1 MSKHLNTEDRRE
13 IEALLRQG
21 ASLHRIAQRLGKTVS
36 AISQEIKRNSRSK
49 KTRFGKPGEYIAEVA
64 SQKAKNRRREAS
76 HRHKAILNNPKLRAF
91 IDAALLSFQSPEAIA
106 GRLRT
111 GREKLPYVSRN
122 SIERYL
128 NSVYGEAIRVELA
141 EFKQQYKRRVS
152 RPNKKP
158 TIDGRIFIDERPKEI
173 QDRSRIGDIELD
185 FIVSGKDGRGRLL
198 TASDR
203 RIRKSFL
210 RKLYPVTMENLC
222 AILLQIK
229 HEFPELKSI
238 TTDNDILFAQHNT
251 ISQLLG
257 IPIYFCNPYHSW
269 EKGSVENLNKFI
281 RRFIRKG
288 SSISSYSS
296 KQIQKIE
303 DLANGR
309 YMKILNYLTPQE
321 CYLAETNKTLEC

>member
-1 MSKHLNTEDRRE
+1 M
-13 IEALLRQG
+13 
-21 ASLHRIAQRLGKTVS
+21 HRIALRLGKTVS
-36 AISQEIKRNSRSK
+36 AISQEIKRNSRSER
-49 KTRFGKPGEYIAEVA
+49 TRFGKPREYIAEVA

-76 HRHKAILNNPKLRAF
+76 RRYKLILSNSKLRIF
-91 IDAALLSFQSPEAIA
+91 INTALLNFQSPEAIA

-141 EFKQQYKRRVS
+141 EFKQQYKRRAS
-152 RPNKKP
+152 RPDKKP

-173 QDRSRIGDIELD
+173 QSRSRVGDIELD
-185 FIVSGKDGRGRLL
+185 FIVSGRNGRGRLL

-251 ISQLLG
+251 ISHLLG

-288 SSISSYSS
+288 SDISSYSGR
-296 KQIQKIE
+296 QIHKIE

-309 YMKILNYLTPQE
+309 YMKVLNYLTPQE
-321 CYLAETNKTLEC
+321 CYQEEARKPQKC